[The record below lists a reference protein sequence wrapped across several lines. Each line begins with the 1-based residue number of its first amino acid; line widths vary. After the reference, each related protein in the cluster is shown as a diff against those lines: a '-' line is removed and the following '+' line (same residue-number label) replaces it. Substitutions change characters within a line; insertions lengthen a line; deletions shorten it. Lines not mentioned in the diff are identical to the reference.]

1 MARHP
6 ADDARVMTV
15 AAQCQIGRMAV
26 GEERRATLHIG
37 FHESFNGRSGIVLDR
52 GEADAA
58 GARVEIF
65 RVFAARLGLVGI
77 AINHLNCADDEDL
90 ADKPRSKKA
99 SPSRREF
106 PLDRSRRRLR
116 EARDPG
122 RSSTAAASEPAAT
135 RFCKSPELILQLPR
149 RHAVGMRRHQMRRPN
164 HVVSGSYKSC
174 ITVHRGRSLSPAI
187 EAF

>member
-1 MARHP
+1 MAIEAAIVAKDEFIEIAVHVLATQAMIRAETPSLHERKDSMNPRQRHMARHP

-26 GEERRATLHIG
+26 GEERRARFPIG
-37 FHESFNGRSGIVLDR
+37 FDESLNGRSGIVLDR

-90 ADKPRSKKA
+90 ADDARLEKGVPFPKGNFRLITISTT
-99 SPSRREF
+99 PSRGSRIGSII
-106 PLDRSRRRLR
+106 DR
-116 EARDPG
+116 
-122 RSSTAAASEPAAT
+122 RS
-135 RFCKSPELILQLPR
+135 F
-149 RHAVGMRRHQMRRPN
+149 
-164 HVVSGSYKSC
+164 
-174 ITVHRGRSLSPAI
+174 
-187 EAF
+187 